1 MYVQYLYIFFYI
13 TCLNLFFK
21 VLPLNTILESVLGRR
36 YLSLFLENLCS
47 QGLVGYWMAVE
58 ELRSSRR
65 SNWHQ
70 LGAEIFYTYIR
81 SPSAEI
87 KVDKVSFYLFLIQFY
102 I

>member
-1 MYVQYLYIFFYI
+1 M
-13 TCLNLFFK
+13 
-21 VLPLNTILESVLGRR
+21 LPLNAILESILGRR

-81 SPSAEI
+81 CPSAEI
-87 KVDKVSFYLFLIQFY
+87 KVDKVFFFVGKVEKYFLLLK
-102 I
+102 